1 MEQNEIMRFLQEKA
15 SGADKEHEQAAV
27 NHLVGL
33 MDPQQRQPSKTDSR
47 VQFLVD
53 LTNRELAKEQN
64 R

>member
-1 MEQNEIMRFLQEKA
+1 MEQNEIMKFLQEKA

-27 NHLVGL
+27 NQLVGL
-33 MDPQQRQPSKTDSR
+33 MDPTRRTPAKTDSR